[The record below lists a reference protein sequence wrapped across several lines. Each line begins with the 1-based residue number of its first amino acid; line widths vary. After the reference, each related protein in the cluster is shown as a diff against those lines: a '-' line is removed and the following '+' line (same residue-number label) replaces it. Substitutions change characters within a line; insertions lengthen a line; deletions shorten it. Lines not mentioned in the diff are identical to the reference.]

1 MERNLGKLERIDP
14 REYWKDEAKDFTPW
28 LAQEENLELL
38 GDTIGLQIELQNT
51 EILVGKYRAD
61 IIARDVNS
69 ERTIIIE
76 NQLEK
81 TNHDHLGKIIT
92 YASGLGA
99 EIVIWICNSVTDE
112 HRNAIDWMNE
122 ISNEQIAFFALEI
135 ELWRINESPPAP
147 KFNIVCSP
155 NEWAKTIKKSSINN
169 ETSGIRLLQGEFWEA
184 LKDYFE
190 ENGTF
195 LKLSKP
201 PFRNYYGIALGR
213 AGFGLNFT
221 VNTHTNKLC
230 CEIYTNGKNAKI
242 AFSLLEKEKEDIEA
256 IIGTSLSWQN
266 DLPRGSACRIA
277 HYKDGDI
284 REKDNWVEY
293 FRWFKE
299 YAEKFHKAFA
309 ERIKAIEF

>member
-1 MERNLGKLERIDP
+1 M
-14 REYWKDEAKDFTPW
+14 
-28 LAQEENLELL
+28 
-38 GDTIGLQIELQNT
+38 
-51 EILVGKYRAD
+51 LVGKYRAD

-76 NQLEK
+76 NQLEE

-99 EIVIWICNSVTDE
+99 EIVIWVCNAITDE
-112 HRNAIDWMNE
+112 HRNAIVWLNE

-155 NEWAKTIKKSSINN
+155 NEWAKTVKETSSIRTLS
-169 ETSGIRLLQGEFWEA
+169 ETKLLQKEFWDA
-184 LKDYFE
+184 LKDYME
-190 ENGTF
+190 DNGTF

-201 PFRNYYGIALGR
+201 RFRNYFGIALGR

-221 VNTHTNKLC
+221 LNTHTDKLC

-242 AFSLLEKEKEDIEA
+242 AFSLLEKEKKDIEA
-256 IIGTSLSWQN
+256 IIGTSLSWQREV
-266 DLPRGSACRIA
+266 PRGQGCRIA
-277 HYKDGDI
+277 HYRDGDI
-284 REKDNWVEY
+284 RERDNWAEY
-293 FRWFKE
+293 FRWLKE
-299 YAEKFHKAFA
+299 YAEKFHKAFSK
-309 ERIKAIEF
+309 RIQNLSFEES